1 MPSDTAAR
9 LALSP
14 SLLGGATA
22 GLAQTHLLRA
32 FHPVNEGSGLAFFT
46 EHLVAPLRAAFPHGE
61 ERTDIAMSG
70 TFGGATWLARSGHI
84 AGRFEALLF
93 GIPATGQAAFV
104 RFGRFE
110 RFEDDRNV
118 ETILIL
124 DLPALIDASGL
135 LAACTAVRPAC
146 GRTRTRHARRHLSG
160 ACARRARL
168 RQPRHRRK
176 DDRRADEV

>member
-84 AGRFEALLF
+84 AGRFEAPLF

-110 RFEDDRNV
+110 RFEDDRIV

-124 DLPALIDASGL
+124 DLPALMMQKGCWPLAPPLGPLVVAPGPATRDGIL
-135 LAACTAVRPAC
+135 LAPVPDERGTASLAIV
-146 GRTRTRHARRHLSG
+146 
-160 ACARRARL
+160 
-168 RQPRHRRK
+168 
-176 DDRRADEV
+176 E

>member
-32 FHPVNEGSGLAFFT
+32 FHPVDEGSGLAFFT
-46 EHLVAPLRAAFPHGE
+46 EHLVAPLCAAFPHGE

-84 AGRFEALLF
+84 AGRFEAPLF
-93 GIPATGQAAFV
+93 GIPATGQAATTGHGSASAITSA
-104 RFGRFE
+104 RPGG
-110 RFEDDRNV
+110 
-118 ETILIL
+118 
-124 DLPALIDASGL
+124 PASMPFTPEATGWGWRQRAS
-135 LAACTAVRPAC
+135 R
-146 GRTRTRHARRHLSG
+146 
-160 ACARRARL
+160 
-168 RQPRHRRK
+168 
-176 DDRRADEV
+176 